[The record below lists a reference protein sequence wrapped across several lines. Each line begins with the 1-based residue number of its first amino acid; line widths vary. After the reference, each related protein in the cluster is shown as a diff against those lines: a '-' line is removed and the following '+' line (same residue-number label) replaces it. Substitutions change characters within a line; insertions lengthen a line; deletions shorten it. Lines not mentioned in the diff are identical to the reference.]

1 MVTLKLE
8 SKTGTR
14 KRSIDTKYPIK
25 ASIEA
30 PNRFRQEE
38 LKTRLND
45 SESFISDL
53 NSELQ
58 SNGQLSMVQA
68 ISISEPVVVGEH
80 LGTSI
85 FTFMYHINRFLIA
98 FSMKK

>member
-1 MVTLKLE
+1 MVTLMLE

-14 KRSIDTKYPIK
+14 KRSIDTKYPIT

-85 FTFMYHINRFLIA
+85 FTFMYHINRFSI